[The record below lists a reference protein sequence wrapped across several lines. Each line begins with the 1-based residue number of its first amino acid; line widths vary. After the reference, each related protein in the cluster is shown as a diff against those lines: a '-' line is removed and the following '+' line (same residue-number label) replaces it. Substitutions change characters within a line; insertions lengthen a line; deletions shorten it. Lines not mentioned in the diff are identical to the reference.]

1 MKKIKKTVIVL
12 CFILSAFSLTSYAS
26 NIDEYYKDGLEA
38 SGAKELS
45 DYLDDETSAYLKKIG
60 CEDLEL
66 EKLLDLSAESLFS
79 LIFELLKKGVN
90 APLKGFMSACGMV
103 ILIGICSVFFSDNEK
118 NGILLSLIG
127 GCVLISGIFIAASD
141 ALKAGIAAMEA
152 CGAFEK
158 ALIPVLVG
166 ITAAGG
172 NPTVALTYK
181 GAAFAAAEFVSSFTR
196 NFAMPLVGISGIIGM
211 LGAVMPTVRLSAI
224 SEMIRRTLTVL
235 LTSVASLFT
244 GFLALKNMLSESADR
259 LAVKGVKLVSS
270 TFIPVVGGAL
280 GDAYSSVM
288 GSFGLMKNT
297 VGFYAITAFSI
308 ICIPSIISLA
318 LWSLAMRGA
327 GILSDLLNC
336 RSCSDIL
343 KNAAFVFSMLNAMI
357 LLCLAVF
364 VISTGLIVAV
374 KTGE

>member
-12 CFILSAFSLTSYAS
+12 CFILLAFSLTSYAS

-66 EKLLDLSAESLFS
+66 EKLLDLSAESFFS

-90 APLKGFMSACGMV
+90 APLKGFMSACGTV
-103 ILIGICSVFFSDNEK
+103 ILIGICSVFFADNEK
-118 NGILLSLIG
+118 NGILFRLIG

-141 ALKAGIAAMEA
+141 TLKAGIAAMEA

-172 NPTVALTYK
+172 NPTVALTFK

-211 LGAVMPTVRLSAI
+211 LGAVMPTVALPAI
-224 SEMIRRTLTVL
+224 SEMIRKTLTVL

-259 LAVKGVKLVSS
+259 LTVKGIKLMSS

-297 VGFYAITAFSI
+297 VGFYAITAFAI
-308 ICIPSIISLA
+308 ICIPSIINLT
-318 LWSLAMRGA
+318 LWSLAMKGA
-327 GILSDLLNC
+327 GVLSDMLNC
-336 RSCSDIL
+336 RNCSDIL
-343 KNAAFVFSMLNAMI
+343 KNAVFVFSMLNALI

-364 VISTGLIVAV
+364 VISTGLIIAV